1 MRNISALS
9 ASTTTTPSIPVR
21 PTARVQQT
29 TARRTPA
36 QDDLIGL
43 ASADVCTPVR
53 TQHRRPRTSPSAGT
67 PVCAAVDVRDDGGL
81 LFGRQLAEALPAP
94 PTPTT
99 RQYEGD
105 HSTLTNAEFMEM
117 LAGQRPAEEACA
129 EGDPDVDI
137 TGTGN
142 VTATGQASAAV
153 VSAPDYRAGT
163 YLDLTPDRDLVVPF
177 PPLDRFFSFR
187 STDRQ
192 TNPECLDRRC

>member
-9 ASTTTTPSIPVR
+9 ASTTTTPSTPVS
-21 PTARVQQT
+21 PTARVQRT
-29 TARRTPA
+29 SARPTPA

-43 ASADVCTPVR
+43 ASDDCIPVR
-53 TQHRRPRTSPSAGT
+53 THQRRPRTSPSAGT
-67 PVCAAVDVRDDGGL
+67 PVRTAVDVHYDAGL

-99 RQYEGD
+99 RQFEGD

-117 LAGQRPAEEACA
+117 LAGQRPAEEARA
-129 EGDPDVDI
+129 EDDPDVDI

-163 YLDLTPDRDLVVPF
+163 YL
-177 PPLDRFFSFR
+177 
-187 STDRQ
+187 
-192 TNPECLDRRC
+192 